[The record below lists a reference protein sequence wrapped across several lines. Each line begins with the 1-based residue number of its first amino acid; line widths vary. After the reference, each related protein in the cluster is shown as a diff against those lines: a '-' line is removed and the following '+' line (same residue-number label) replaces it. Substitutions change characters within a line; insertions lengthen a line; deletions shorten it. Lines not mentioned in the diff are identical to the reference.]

1 MALRAIR
8 LNRDPVLYRKCREV
22 EQVDDKV
29 RQLLDDMLQTLHATS
44 NGAAIAAP
52 QVGVLRRLVV
62 IDMGELSGGVLKLV
76 NPKIIHKQ
84 GRQVC
89 DEGCLSF
96 PDQWAQT
103 VRPYQVTVQALDE
116 NGQEIQL
123 TGEGELAQCF
133 CHELDHLDGIVFL
146 QRAIKTSSAA
156 PSKGTPQAE
165 QESLMEWVQLVLPQE
180 GMLPALLCYRQRFG
194 EDGCIHL
201 QGMTQEN
208 FYEWLSCW
216 QERMLGIECNQQ
228 WLYLALT
235 CEDKVVGSAQV
246 SRERDGYTHSVLL
259 APDGPPQLFEQIEQ
273 QLCDMGYLPVVSA
286 EQ

>member
-22 EQVDDKV
+22 EQVTIKFASCWTICCKPCTQPPTAL
-29 RQLLDDMLQTLHATS
+29 RLR
-44 NGAAIAAP
+44 
-52 QVGVLRRLVV
+52 LRRWVCCGV
-62 IDMGELSGGVLKLV
+62 GGNRYGRIKRRCAQTGQSQ
-76 NPKIIHKQ
+76 IIHKQ

-146 QRAIKTSSAA
+146 QRAIKTSPAA
-156 PSKGTPQAE
+156 PSKGRR
-165 QESLMEWVQLVLPQE
+165 
-180 GMLPALLCYRQRFG
+180 RQNRK
-194 EDGCIHL
+194 
-201 QGMTQEN
+201 
-208 FYEWLSCW
+208 
-216 QERMLGIECNQQ
+216 
-228 WLYLALT
+228 A
-235 CEDKVVGSAQV
+235 
-246 SRERDGYTHSVLL
+246 
-259 APDGPPQLFEQIEQ
+259 
-273 QLCDMGYLPVVSA
+273 
-286 EQ
+286 